1 MQNQSSENPLS
12 PKRFF
17 TKENAQL
24 EIYGR
29 LGKIYCRMT
38 NLSQTG
44 AFLEIVNA
52 KYTPKPG
59 ELLRMTILLR
69 QVNKT
74 HTIDAEIVWS
84 KGLGLGINFIKKD
97 QLFEKLSARPPNFS
111 AA

>member
-1 MQNQSSENPLS
+1 MRNHPSENQLS

-44 AFLEIVNA
+44 AFLEIMNA
-52 KYTPKPG
+52 KHTPKPG
-59 ELLRMTILLR
+59 ELLRMTIWLR

-74 HTIDAEIVWS
+74 HTLDAEIIWS
-84 KGLGLGINFIKKD
+84 KGLGLGVVFIKKE
-97 QLFEKLSARPPNFS
+97 QLFEKLSSRTSGPSKP
-111 AA
+111 

>member
-1 MQNQSSENPLS
+1 MHNHSSENQLS
-12 PKRFF
+12 PKRFL
-17 TKENAQL
+17 TKEHAQL

-29 LGKIYCRMT
+29 LGKIYCRLT

-74 HTIDAEIVWS
+74 HTLDAEIVWS
-84 KGLGLGINFIKKD
+84 KGLGLGITFIKKD
-97 QLFEKLSARPPNFS
+97 QLFEKLSARPPSFP